1 MTSMTQTLKD
11 IYIKKATPALKEKF
25 GYAHVMAIPRVEKV
39 VVNCGVGR
47 LREKDQQEEVKK
59 YLTLITGQKPS
70 PCPART
76 SIASFKTRQGQIVGY
91 KITLRGKR
99 MYDFLTRLVMAALPR
114 TRDFRGLKRSA
125 VHEGGALTVGI
136 KEHIVFPETIG
147 EDTRT
152 PFGMEVTV
160 VSNARTRAEA
170 EELFRLLGFPLEHH
184 G

>member
-1 MTSMTQTLKD
+1 MTHTLKEM
-11 IYIKKATPALKEKF
+11 YVKKAAPALREKF
-25 GYAHVMAIPRVEKV
+25 GYASPMAVPRIEKV

-47 LREKDQQEEVKK
+47 LREKDQQEEVNK
-59 YLTLITGQKPS
+59 YLSLITGQKPS
-70 PCPART
+70 PRPARS
-76 SIASFKTRQGQIVGY
+76 SIASFKTRQGQVVGY
-91 KITLRGKR
+91 KVTLRGKR

-114 TRDFRGLKRSA
+114 TRDFRGLKGSA
-125 VHEGGALTVGI
+125 IHEGGALTIGI

-160 VSNARTRAEA
+160 VSNAQTRAEA
-170 EELFRLLGFPLEHH
+170 EELFRLLGFPLEHTH